1 MADATLDD
9 VIHRLKLNNRN
20 TNRALKKNALEQ
32 AEAFGSVMGV
42 TTTALSASFDA
53 SISRLISTSAMTVND
68 NVSTIFE
75 EGNDQVKETLSN
87 GDMFESPAYNVTL
100 DEFDRMNE
108 TLYEL
113 RDISANGFDKLF
125 NALAGDSLDEA
136 ERRRRQALAGREGST
151 VSAGAPEQRAGGGG
165 LLSRL
170 AGGLGLGA
178 GLGFGLGGIGI
189 GLGAAGVGVGVGA
202 AGIAGLLFAV
212 NELDGAAVRENVG
225 QILAIKNDVDGIGD
239 VAVVG
244 TTLFAL
250 GTGLAIF
257 GAGSAIAGLSDA
269 LTNFTNANFAQSI
282 RDNVLTLL
290 SISDEAG
297 GNLALLAKGGPI
309 ALALGGLGVGIGLFG
324 LGSVAAGAGDAIG
337 NFTSENWA
345 QNIKDNVL
353 TLLSISD
360 EAGGNLNMLV
370 DGGSVAL
377 ALSGLAAGLAIF
389 GAGSAVA
396 GLADGLVNFTSESWA
411 QNIKDN
417 VLTLLSIPNEAGG
430 NLSMLAKGGSVAL
443 ALSGLG
449 AGLTAFAFGEGVSQA
464 AQAVDIFRETSFA
477 DRIKDNV
484 MTLLSISEIP
494 LSDVG
499 QFATNMGLLS
509 AGLVAFAIG
518 EGGNQITQAID
529 MFRET
534 SFADRIVDNV
544 SKLLTVVDLA
554 DEGKA
559 LKFLGAMTAISGGL
573 AFFSAANAFE
583 GLVDAGKRLFNFF
596 GGQEE
601 SSFSAITKMVDNV
614 DDLDK
619 VANSLDSIS
628 SALNAFSDIKFDVRD
643 ADFKGLIKN
652 IKQAVPL
659 IESLSTGES
668 KLFGRDIPS
677 LLDPSLRLDELV
689 VAMDQLNA
697 ISSGA
702 SQLSDINVRT
712 VSMRAEQ
719 IATPQSQL
727 NDLAASP
734 TVVVSA
740 PSTQNNSTVNQSN
753 TVMNEVSMSP
763 HATMLADQY
772 VR

>member
-239 VAVVG
+239 VAVIG
-244 TTLFAL
+244 LAL
-250 GTGLAIF
+250 GGIGFGLAAF
-257 GAGSAIAGLSDA
+257 GAGSILASGGDM
-269 LTNFTNANFAQSI
+269 LTKFMNKGWADSI
-282 RDNVLTLL
+282 RDNVVTLL
-290 SISDEAG
+290 SIPEAVG
-297 GNLALLAKGGPI
+297 GNLSMLFEGGTV

-324 LGSVAAGAGDAIG
+324 LGSIAAGAGDAIG
-337 NFTSENWA
+337 NFTSAN
-345 QNIKDNVL
+345 
-353 TLLSISD
+353 
-360 EAGGNLNMLV
+360 
-370 DGGSVAL
+370 
-377 ALSGLAAGLAIF
+377 
-389 GAGSAVA
+389 
-396 GLADGLVNFTSESWA
+396 WA

-740 PSTQNNSTVNQSN
+740 PSTQNNSTVNQAT

>member
-239 VAVVG
+239 VAVIG
-244 TTLFAL
+244 LAL
-250 GTGLAIF
+250 GGIGFGLAAF
-257 GAGSAIAGLSDA
+257 GAGSILASGGDM
-269 LTNFTNANFAQSI
+269 LTKFMNKGWADSI
-282 RDNVLTLL
+282 RDNVVTLL
-290 SISDEAG
+290 SIPEAVG
-297 GNLALLAKGGPI
+297 GNLSMLFEGGTV

-324 LGSVAAGAGDAIG
+324 LGSIAAGAGDAIG
-337 NFTSENWA
+337 NFTSAN
-345 QNIKDNVL
+345 
-353 TLLSISD
+353 
-360 EAGGNLNMLV
+360 
-370 DGGSVAL
+370 
-377 ALSGLAAGLAIF
+377 
-389 GAGSAVA
+389 
-396 GLADGLVNFTSESWA
+396 WA

>member
-42 TTTALSASFDA
+42 TTTALAASFDA

-100 DEFDRMNE
+100 DGFDRMNE

-136 ERRRRQALAGREGST
+136 ERRRKARLQRGSAQVSVTDAGTTSG
-151 VSAGAPEQRAGGGG
+151 GGGGG

-189 GLGAAGVGVGVGA
+189 GLGAAGAGVGIGA

-239 VAVVG
+239 VAVVA
-244 TTLFAL
+244 TAL
-250 GTGLAIF
+250 GGIGLGLAIF
-257 GAGSAIAGLSDA
+257 GGGSAIAGLSDA

-282 RDNVLTLL
+282 RDNVATLL
-290 SISDEAG
+290 SIPEAVG
-297 GNLALLAKGGPI
+297 GNLSMLFEGGAV

-324 LGSVAAGAGDAIG
+324 LGSIAAGAGDAIG
-337 NFTSENWA
+337 NFTSAN
-345 QNIKDNVL
+345 
-353 TLLSISD
+353 
-360 EAGGNLNMLV
+360 
-370 DGGSVAL
+370 
-377 ALSGLAAGLAIF
+377 
-389 GAGSAVA
+389 
-396 GLADGLVNFTSESWA
+396 WA

-499 QFATNMGLLS
+499 QFATNMGILS
-509 AGLVAFAIG
+509 GGLVAFAIG

-544 SKLLTVVDLA
+544 SKLLTVTELA

-559 LKFLGAMTAISGGL
+559 TKFLGVMTAISGGIA
-573 AFFSAANAFE
+573 AFTIAKNFAALGDISA
-583 GLVDAGKRLFNFF
+583 KIFNFF
-596 GGQEE
+596 SGNK
-601 SSFSAITKMVDNV
+601 SPIKAITSLTDNV
-614 DDLDK
+614 DDLQK
-619 VANSLDSIS
+619 VSTGLESITD
-628 SALNAFSDIKFDVRD
+628 ALNKFSDIKFDVRD

-652 IKQAVPL
+652 IQKAVPL

-668 KLFGRDIPS
+668 KLFGKDIPS

-727 NDLAASP
+727 NDLAAST
-734 TVVVSA
+734 TVVVDT
-740 PSTQNNSTVNQSN
+740 STQNNSTLNQST

>member
-20 TNRALKKNALEQ
+20 SNRALKKNALEQ

-42 TTTALSASFDA
+42 TTTALAASFDA
-53 SISRLISTSAMTVND
+53 SISRLISTSAITVNDTVND
-68 NVSTIFE
+68 NVATIFE
-75 EGNDQVKETLSN
+75 EGNDQVKETLAN

-100 DEFDRMNE
+100 DGFDRMNE

-136 ERRRRQALAGREGST
+136 ERRRKARLQRGSAQVSVTDAGTTSG
-151 VSAGAPEQRAGGGG
+151 GGGGG

-189 GLGAAGVGVGVGA
+189 GLGAAGAGVGIGA

-244 TTLFAL
+244 LAL
-250 GTGLAIF
+250 GSIGFGLGVF
-257 GAGSAIAGLSDA
+257 GAGSILASGADM
-269 LTNFTNANFAQSI
+269 LTKFTNKGWADSI
-282 RDNVLTLL
+282 RDNVVTLL
-290 SISDEAG
+290 SIPDAVG
-297 GNLALLAKGGPI
+297 GNNKMLFESGEI
-309 ALALGGLGVGIGLFG
+309 AFALGGLGVGIGLFG
-324 LGSVAAGAGDAIG
+324 LGSIAAGAGDAIG
-337 NFTSENWA
+337 NFTSANWA

-353 TLLSISD
+353 TLLSIAD
-360 EAGGNLNMLV
+360 AAGG
-370 DGGSVAL
+370 D
-377 ALSGLAAGLAIF
+377 
-389 GAGSAVA
+389 
-396 GLADGLVNFTSESWA
+396 
-411 QNIKDN
+411 
-417 VLTLLSIPNEAGG
+417 
-430 NLSMLAKGGSVAL
+430 LSMLFRSGTVAA
-443 ALSGLG
+443 ALTGLG
-449 AGLTAFAFGEGVSQA
+449 VGLTVFAFGEGASQA
-464 AQAVDIFRETSFA
+464 AQAVDMFRETSFA

-494 LSDVG
+494 LRDVG
-499 QFATNMGLLS
+499 QFTKNMGLLS

-518 EGGNQITQAID
+518 EGSNQITQAID

-534 SFADRIVDNV
+534 SFADRIVNNV

-559 LKFLGAMTAISGGL
+559 LKFLGAMTAISGGIAL
-573 AFFSAANAFE
+573 FSAANAFE

-601 SSFSAITKMVDNV
+601 SSFSAITKLVDNV

-628 SALNAFSDIKFDVRD
+628 SALNAFSDIRFNVRD

-652 IKQAVPL
+652 IQQAVPL
-659 IESLSTGES
+659 IESLATGES
-668 KLFGRDIPS
+668 KLFGKDIPS
-677 LLDPSLRLDELV
+677 LLDPSLKLDELV

-734 TVVVSA
+734 TVIVA

-753 TVMNEVSMSP
+753 TVMNEVSMSSQS
-763 HATMLADQY
+763 TMSADRY
-772 VR
+772 VN